1 MPMNEAVQTYNQTVS
16 ERKVLGR
23 SAHHK
28 KNGSAVSKLGNKP
41 MSWQEINSKHG
52 ECKEFD
58 LGCFMDYDTF
68 KKMAPDL
75 EAEYVNKLCNKYGVR
90 ISHISEHLFH
100 AGENDLMSRL
110 KIVGVYTKCKQKKT
124 TEVSEEDVKNFT
136 DDISLWEERSAAAKI
151 VDLSE
156 ATRRKQIIE
165 NAEFIPYDEFASFSN
180 EEKVSYLNSIID
192 KYDVSL
198 SAIERDLFQFK
209 FATFRSRLNVAGILG
224 QIKHGRKSGNVKARN
239 EAFKEACDLWR
250 GEPVMSEPKLEL
262 VESAPIEAPKEEPNE
277 IARDILLSIV
287 GEPQEEPSTV
297 EPEAVVESAPADI
310 PAAEPKFTESETLG
324 RDILS
329 SIAEKTP
336 EELYEISGELITP
349 KVQHIEN
356 KLPLEETEP
365 KASDPVINSHATVFT
380 SNYKSIG
387 LDSDELDGLK
397 LLFKNKQVEVCI
409 TVRTI

>member
-1 MPMNEAVQTYNQTVS
+1 MNEAVQTYNQTVS
-16 ERKVLGR
+16 ERKILGR

-58 LGCFMDYDTF
+58 LGGFMDYDTF
-68 KKMAPDL
+68 KRMAPDL
-75 EAEYVNKLCNKYGVR
+75 EAEYVNKLCDKYGIR
-90 ISHISEHLFH
+90 ISHIGEHLFH
-100 AGENDLMSRL
+100 AGENDLMPRL

-124 TEVSEEDVKNFT
+124 TEVSEDNVKNFT

-165 NAEFIPYDEFASFSN
+165 NAEFIPYDEFASFTN

-192 KYDVSL
+192 KYDVSF
-198 SAIERDLFQFK
+198 SAIERDLFRFK
-209 FATFRSRLNVAGILG
+209 FTTLRSRLDVAGILG
-224 QIKHGRKSGNVKARN
+224 QIKHGRKGGNVAGRN
-239 EAFKEACDLWR
+239 KAFKEACDLWR
-250 GEPVMSEPKLEL
+250 GESVMSEPKNENFEPTA
-262 VESAPIEAPKEEPNE
+262 VKVPKEEPNE

-287 GEPQEEPSTV
+287 GEQQEEPKTA
-297 EPEAVVESAPADI
+297 EPEIVAESASVDI
-310 PAAEPKFTESETLG
+310 PVTEP
-324 RDILS
+324 I
-329 SIAEKTP
+329 
-336 EELYEISGELITP
+336 EELEPAEAPVELEIP
-349 KVQHIEN
+349 KPVEDIRVEA
-356 KLPLEETEP
+356 P
-365 KASDPVINSHATVFT
+365 KANIHATVFT

>member
-1 MPMNEAVQTYNQTVS
+1 MNEAVQTYNQTVS

-124 TEVSEEDVKNFT
+124 TEVSEEDVRKFT

-165 NAEFIPYDEFASFSN
+165 NAEFITYDEFASFTN
-180 EEKVSYLNSIID
+180 EEKASYLNSIID
-192 KYDVSL
+192 KYDVSF

-209 FATFRSRLNVAGILG
+209 FTTLRSRLDAAGILG
-224 QIKHGRKSGNVKARN
+224 QIKHGRKGGNVKARN
-239 EAFKEACDLWR
+239 EAFKDACNLWR
-250 GEPVMSEPKLEL
+250 GEPVMEEVPVQSIT
-262 VESAPIEAPKEEPNE
+262 VDSPKEESKN

-287 GEPQEEPSTV
+287 GEQQEEPEERESI
-297 EPEAVVESAPADI
+297 ESEAVVESAPADI
-310 PAAEPKFTESETLG
+310 HVTEP
-324 RDILS
+324 I
-329 SIAEKTP
+329 
-336 EELYEISGELITP
+336 EELEPAEAPVELE
-349 KVQHIEN
+349 VHMH
-356 KLPLEETEP
+356 
-365 KASDPVINSHATVFT
+365 STVFT
-380 SNYKSIG
+380 SNHKSVG
-387 LDSDELDGLK
+387 FDSDWLEGLK
-397 LLFKNKQVEVCI
+397 LLFKDKPIEVCI

>member
-1 MPMNEAVQTYNQTVS
+1 MNEAVQTYNQTVS

-198 SAIERDLFQFK
+198 SAIERDLF
-209 FATFRSRLNVAGILG
+209 RLKSTVLRGRLESAGILG
-224 QIKHGRKSGNVKARN
+224 QIKPGKRGSAATAAK
-239 EAFKEACDLWR
+239 EAFKMACDLWR
-250 GEPVMSEPKLEL
+250 GEPVMSEPKLEP
-262 VESAPIEAPKEEPNE
+262 VEFATVEVSKEEPNE

-287 GEPQEEPSTV
+287 GEEKKEDLHETAEETIKSTV
-297 EPEAVVESAPADI
+297 EEEMAVPEVYKDPIERRIDEFTKRLDQRDEKPMTMDEFKEAAGLPKLDI
-310 PAAEPKFTESETLG
+310 EFEVP
-324 RDILS
+324 D
-329 SIAEKTP
+329 IAE
-336 EELYEISGELITP
+336 SSN
-349 KVQHIEN
+349 H
-356 KLPLEETEP
+356 
-365 KASDPVINSHATVFT
+365 STVFT
-380 SNYKSIG
+380 SNHKSVG
-387 LDSDELDGLK
+387 FDSDWLEGLK
-397 LLFKNKQVEVCI
+397 LLFKDTPIEVCI

>member
-1 MPMNEAVQTYNQTVS
+1 MNEAVQTYNQTVS

-28 KNGSAVSKLGNKP
+28 KNGSAVAKLGNKP

-75 EAEYVNKLCNKYGVR
+75 EAEYVNKLCSKYGVR

-165 NAEFIPYDEFASFSN
+165 NAEFIPYDEFANFSN

-198 SAIERDLFQFK
+198 SAVERDLFQFK

-224 QIKHGRKSGNVKARN
+224 QIKRGRKSGNVKARN
-239 EAFKEACDLWR
+239 EAFKDACNLWR
-250 GEPVMSEPKLEL
+250 GEPVMSESK
-262 VESAPIEAPKEEPNE
+262 VESIEPAPVEEPNE

-287 GEPQEEPSTV
+287 GERQEEPKMA
-297 EPEAVVESAPADI
+297 EPEIVAESAQADI
-310 PAAEPKFTESETLG
+310 PVAEPKFTESEALG
-324 RDILS
+324 RDIIR

-336 EELYEISGELITP
+336 EELYEISQELITS
-349 KVQHIEN
+349 KVQHTEN
-356 KLPLEETEP
+356 KLPWEET
-365 KASDPVINSHATVFT
+365 NSHATVFT
-380 SNYKSIG
+380 SNHKSFG
-387 LDSDELDGLK
+387 FDSDWLEGLK
-397 LLFKNKQVEVCI
+397 LLFKDKPIEVCI